1 MRRNIVWSPGMAR
14 VKMVVASWI
23 PILDDSGTRLGY
35 KGREFDVTQRKLAE
49 VAQRHS
55 EEKLRTDQER

>member
-1 MRRNIVWSPGMAR
+1 MAR